1 MKSSANHLL
10 PAYSLLIVPVFD
22 VFRII
27 IYRFRN
33 RRPLFDADKSHIHH
47 KLMGAGLTQHQTLL
61 VIIALALGFVILNTL
76 ISESMGITGVVALD
90 AALFTLFHWLLAGYV
105 RKSKKRS

>member
-1 MKSSANHLL
+1 
-10 PAYSLLIVPVFD
+10 
-22 VFRII
+22 
-27 IYRFRN
+27 
-33 RRPLFDADKSHIHH
+33 
-47 KLMGAGLTQHQTLL
+47 MGAGLTQHQTLL